1 MFLLSVWDKNR
12 LINFIEHRNKKIQ
25 NSDVDKLD
33 IFTSRISNEF
43 KKSVP
48 GSIDEEFRM
57 KLFSEIQRLISYLDF
72 YYDSIPTFTSDEYKS
87 LLALFSRFIIDNG
100 MIDEASQNS
109 KNSKELLAVLDD
121 KDYNQLLFEAFNIY

>member
-1 MFLLSVWDKNR
+1 
-12 LINFIEHRNKKIQ
+12 
-25 NSDVDKLD
+25 
-33 IFTSRISNEF
+33 
-43 KKSVP
+43 
-48 GSIDEEFRM
+48 M